1 MKLQEKMFGE
11 VRLWNSSSKKRID
24 FVENKDY
31 SLAKFDYWINKYNKT
46 IAESSTHHFKEIPI
60 QEELSPKPDQSEK
73 MIELETPS
81 GIKITIYK

>member
-1 MKLQEKMFGE
+1 MFE
-11 VRLWNSSSKKRID
+11 DVRLWKASGKKKSEFIKEKNYT
-24 FVENKDY
+24 V
-31 SLAKFDYWINKYNKT
+31 AKFEYWINRYNKET
-46 IAESSTHHFKEIPI
+46 TESSTHHFKEIPI